1 MNSLLFNQHP
11 SKVFENLVLTLIL
24 LSGIGMMVDNPLD
37 DPEGDLQETLKIF
50 DIIFTCLF
58 TIEATIK
65 VIAKGLLFNN
75 LGPVLPYLRSYW
87 NLLDAFVVAA
97 SLADLITR
105 MSGVSL
111 QSLKALKA
119 LRALR
124 ALRPL
129 RIISRNEGMRL
140 VTNALLASLPS
151 MTNVL
156 LVCSLFILIFGIM
169 GVGFF
174 KGKFYHCID
183 RYDSD
188 TKINL
193 SMVDTK

>member
-1 MNSLLFNQHP
+1 
-11 SKVFENLVLTLIL
+11 
-24 LSGIGMMVDNPLD
+24 
-37 DPEGDLQETLKIF
+37 
-50 DIIFTCLF
+50 LF

-65 VIAKGLLFNN
+65 IVAKGLLFNN
-75 LGPVLPYLRSYW
+75 LGPVLPYLKSYW
-87 NLLDAFVVAA
+87 NLLDAFVVIA
-97 SLADLITR
+97 SLLDLITR
-105 MSGVSL
+105 LSGMNL
-111 QSLKALKA
+111 QSLQALKA

-140 VTNALLASLPS
+140 VTNALIASLPS

-174 KGKFYHCID
+174 KGQFYHCEDNFDADFKID
-183 RYDSD
+183 MNLID
-188 TKINL
+188 TKDDCLIMGGLWVNKNSHFDNTPQAMMTL
-193 SMVDTK
+193 F